1 MHVATVLVNDQRIT
15 SVVTERGVAPV
26 AQLDPGLPADPV
38 ELQSKRVW
46 SRLVDAVNAADDDLF
61 VPVETVTFVD

>member
-1 MHVATVLVNDQRIT
+1 LTN
-15 SVVTERGVAPV
+15 S
-26 AQLDPGLPADPV
+26 GLPADPV

-46 SRLVDAVNAADDDLF
+46 SRLVDAVNAADDALF